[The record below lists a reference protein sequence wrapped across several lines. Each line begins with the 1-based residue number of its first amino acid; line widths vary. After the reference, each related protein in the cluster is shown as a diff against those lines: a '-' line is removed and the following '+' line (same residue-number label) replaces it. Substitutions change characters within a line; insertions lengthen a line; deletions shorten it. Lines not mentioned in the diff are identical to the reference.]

1 MEGPLAK
8 VAQLLSYIKY
18 KGFTDTFKTMSEIDA
33 FAKETDQLVWIYA
46 NWCGPCKNAKKDWQ
60 TTREFINMNN
70 IKLKMQ
76 SIDGSVHQDVAKAF
90 KITGYPYFAI
100 VKMKAANDKTL
111 KIETVDCRDSNFLQK
126 IKKEYSSS

>member
-18 KGFTDTFKTMSEIDA
+18 KGFTDTFKGFTDTFKTMSEIDA

-60 TTREFINMNN
+60 TTSEFINKNN
-70 IKLKMQ
+70 LK
-76 SIDGSVHQDVAKAF
+76 
-90 KITGYPYFAI
+90 
-100 VKMKAANDKTL
+100 
-111 KIETVDCRDSNFLQK
+111 
-126 IKKEYSSS
+126 